1 MEPHERF
8 RALYAAHVDPLLG
21 YALRR
26 VTRPADA
33 ADVVSETFLTA
44 WRRLPVVPEEPET
57 RLWLYGAARRVLS
70 NHRRGDRRRES
81 LGARLRTD
89 LESAVP
95 DHALAVAE
103 RAWVRSALERLAD
116 RDREVLELSAW
127 EELEPREI
135 AVVLGIS
142 DVAVRSRL
150 SRARSRLREVVAESG
165 NDRGAGGHEQVD
177 ATLLDFRSTP

>member
-26 VTRPADA
+26 TGQPAEA
-33 ADVVSETFLTA
+33 ADVVSETFLVA

-57 RLWLYGAARRVLS
+57 RLWLYGVARRALA
-70 NHRRGDRRRES
+70 NQRRGDDRRAN
-81 LGARLRTD
+81 LGARLRAE
-89 LESAVP
+89 LPAAVP

-103 RAWVRSALERLAD
+103 RAWVRSALDRLAD
-116 RDREVLELSAW
+116 RDREVLELAAW
-127 EELEPREI
+127 EQLDPREI

-150 SRARSRLREVVAESG
+150 SRARSRLRQVLG
-165 NDRGAGGHEQVD
+165 NDPRGSGHVEDRSGVVD
-177 ATLLDFRSTP
+177 LRSKT